1 MSEAKQKDDLRART
15 KEFAGAIIDL
25 FIALDRRRD
34 EVRVVG
40 NQMLRSGTSVAAQ
53 YREASRARSPEEFI
67 SKIDCC
73 AQETDETQLWLELLT
88 EKCSVPPQ
96 KTDSLIKES
105 NELISIFVTM
115 SKRTKANKMVL
126 HGILWLGRKGCE
138 KTPGWKHTIK
148 FSANTMEECSDLPK
162 VGRFPGWICV
172 WKRSGWNCDWLGKE
186 AGRFARNVARA

>member
-1 MSEAKQKDDLRART
+1 MSEAKRKEDLRART
-15 KEFAGAIIDL
+15 KEFAAAIIDL
-25 FIALDRRRD
+25 FVSLDRQRD
-34 EVRVVG
+34 EFRVVG

-115 SKRTKANKMVL
+115 SKRTKANKITNKA
-126 HGILWLGRKGCE
+126 H
-138 KTPGWKHTIK
+138 
-148 FSANTMEECSDLPK
+148 
-162 VGRFPGWICV
+162 
-172 WKRSGWNCDWLGKE
+172 
-186 AGRFARNVARA
+186 